1 MLPDDRPKRGLTI
14 VPVRELRARYL
25 AFIERH
31 DVAWELTFAA
41 MAVMFV
47 AVGFFADEAREPLRA
62 TLDAVGWLLTGL
74 FAVEFMTRFAASY
87 DRPAYLRG
95 HWIDVVALL
104 PVAREIRV
112 LRLLRLL
119 RLVRAFAGIYRALGH
134 VGRMAQHRGLAWIF
148 VAWLAVMVICSLAL
162 FTAEKGINNAVN
174 SPLDA
179 LWWGIVTLTT
189 VGYGDVVPKTPEG
202 RVIASVLMLLGV
214 GLFSAIT
221 ATLTSFL
228 IQGGGHPA
236 SEIPERLRVLDE
248 LRAANAVTEAEYRA
262 RRTAILDMLAGG

>member
-1 MLPDDRPKRGLTI
+1 VTVI
-14 VPVRELRARYL
+14 RARYL
-25 AFIERH
+25 AFIEQH

-41 MAVMFV
+41 LAVVFV
-47 AVGFFADEAREPLRA
+47 AVGFVADGASEPMR
-62 TLDAVGWLLTGL
+62 TSLDALGWILTGL
-74 FAVEFMTRFAASY
+74 FAIEFTSRFAASY

-95 HWIDVVALL
+95 HWIDVVALV

-162 FTAEKGINNAVN
+162 YTAEKGVNGAVN

-189 VGYGDVVPKTPEG
+189 VGYGDVVPKTTEG
-202 RVIASVLMLLGV
+202 KVIASVLMLLGI

-228 IQGGGHPA
+228 VQGGGHPA

-248 LRAANAVTEAEYRA
+248 LRTANAVTEAEYQSQ
-262 RRTAILDMLAGG
+262 RRAILNRLAGD